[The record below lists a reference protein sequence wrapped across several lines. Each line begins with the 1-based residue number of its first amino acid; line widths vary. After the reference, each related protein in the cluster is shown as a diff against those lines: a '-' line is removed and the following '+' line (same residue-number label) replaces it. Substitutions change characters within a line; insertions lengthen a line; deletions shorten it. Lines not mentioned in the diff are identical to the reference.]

1 MKKVNTTL
9 SNIDDIIL
17 GCAIYDFSRQ
27 NFLKKVKTKPE
38 GEDKPRF
45 LTEEEIF
52 ETMVS
57 LLAKGYLYFYEKDD
71 RFLTIE
77 PIADGEEP
85 VPMPIFEELFSGKY
99 EEMKTIQEDID
110 EYKERERKK

>member
-9 SNIDDIIL
+9 KTIDDIIL

-57 LLAKGYLYFYEKDD
+57 LLAEGRLYFYENDN
-71 RFLTIE
+71 RLLTIE
-77 PIADGEEP
+77 PLTDGEEP
-85 VPMPIFEELFSGKY
+85 VPMPIFKKLFSGKY
-99 EEMKTIQEDID
+99 EELKTIQEDID
-110 EYKERERKK
+110 EYKEKEKKK